1 MDKYKG
7 ALSGKIK
14 KGFGKQR
21 RKENRKSNTVLPTAV
36 WTSDVGVNHFNTTTC
51 SICGGIEDEDL
62 IILGDGPG
70 CANEIHMYCLTPIMT
85 TVPDGDWFCEA
96 CDSLGTTLALQNYF
110 KDKRERSESV
120 WKLSS
125 TYDEYLTFL
134 QQGQVPIHKWKPT
147 ASATLIPNEFD
158 VSSINLI
165 GCIVRLN
172 LGDSCYH
179 SGRIINRRMN
189 PERARWNIIRTFEAL

>member
-36 WTSDVGVNHFNTTTC
+36 WTSNVDVNHFNTTTC

-62 IILGDGPG
+62 IILCDGPG

-147 ASATLIPNEFD
+147 ASATLIPHEFD

-189 PERARWNIIRTFEAL
+189 PERARWEHMVQFRG